1 MGKIKTR
8 ETVKNVK
15 AIDKAA
21 IAGERMKNAFIRS
34 KNGTENLMDDRQA
47 TPSEYAED
55 KVLYAAEDFSHDAA
69 HLAGSG
75 IKTAAN
81 KGKEAFQRQRAE
93 KAAEKL
99 RERGSAAESPVSEQ
113 SSPSEHWQT
122 PSNAQNVST
131 PEQQNTPE
139 YRATGPQY
147 WTADYGVQ
155 SHPRPVRQGYQLVST
170 GDSGTTLYS
179 DADRMIEQGRELA
192 KKKAKQ
198 KAEVGRQIKQQTDKI
213 AHQPER
219 TIKTADAS
227 SGLRHFGE
235 TVQAAD
241 RPAQFTGKSVRITD
255 KSVQGVKPSARRLE
269 QTARAT
275 KQTSQTTRRTSGVA
289 KQSARTVEQP
299 ARTVK
304 QTAKST
310 GRATAKTAKGTIKTS
325 QRAVKTAQ
333 KTSKAA
339 IKTSQAAAK
348 TAQKTAQATAKAA
361 RAAAAAAKAAAK
373 AAVVTAKAVA
383 KATAAAVKAIIAGVK
398 ALIAAI
404 AAGGWVAVLVIV
416 VICLIALIV
425 GSCFGIFFSSEDTG
439 SDQTMYE
446 VVREINAD
454 YDNQLESIKLSNV
467 YDALEMSGSR
477 AVWREVLSVYAVKTT
492 TDPNDPQEVA
502 SMDDSKKQLL
512 KDIFWQMNVITHR
525 TEQVQMVEMVET
537 DDGNGNIVATETT
550 AVKTVLYIT
559 VSHKSADEMAAEY
572 GFNADQQEQL
582 TALLAE
588 ENNSIW
594 SAVLYGIGPGDNE
607 IVAVALSQIGNV
619 GGMPYWSWY
628 GFDSRVEWCA
638 CFVSWCANECGY
650 IENGII
656 PKFAWCPSGVVWF
669 QERSLWQ
676 EGSYEPRPG
685 DIIFFDWDDPD
696 TDGQDGSADHVGIV
710 ERVENGY
717 VYTVEGNS
725 GDSCRQKSY
734 AIGYYEILGYGTP
747 AY

>member
-34 KNGTENLMDDRQA
+34 KDGTENLMDDRQI

-55 KVLYAAEDFSHDAA
+55 KVLYAVEDISHDTA

-93 KAAEKL
+93 KATEKL
-99 RERGSAAESPVSEQ
+99 RERSPTPEPPASEQ
-113 SSPSEHWQT
+113 PSPAEHWQT
-122 PSNAQNVST
+122 PSSAQA
-131 PEQQNTPE
+131 NTPNVTPAE
-139 YRATGPQY
+139 QSKVPVTERPLTPQ
-147 WTADYGVQ
+147 T
-155 SHPRPVRQGYQLVST
+155 RPVRQGYQPVST

-179 DADRMIEQGRELA
+179 DADRMVEQGRELA

-219 TIKTADAS
+219 TVKNTDAS
-227 SGLRHFGE
+227 YGLRHTGE
-235 TVQAAD
+235 PIRAAE
-241 RPAQFTGKSVRITD
+241 RPAQFTGKSVQIAD
-255 KSVQGVKPSARRLE
+255 KSVQGVKSSARGVE
-269 QTARAT
+269 QSTRTA
-275 KQTSQTTRRTSGVA
+275 KQTTQALKQSVRTVE
-289 KQSARTVEQP
+289 QSARTI
-299 ARTVK
+299 K

-310 GRATAKTAKGTIKTS
+310 GKATAKTAKGTIKTS

-333 KTSKAA
+333 QTSKAA
-339 IKTSQAAAK
+339 IKTAQASTK

-361 RAAAAAAKAAAK
+361 RTATAAAKATAK
-373 AAVVTAKAVA
+373 AAAATARAVA
-383 KATAAAVKAIIAGVK
+383 RATAAAVKAIIAGVK

-404 AAGGWVAVLVIV
+404 AAGGWVAVLAIVI
-416 VICLIALIV
+416 ICMIGLIV

-446 VVREINAD
+446 VVREINTD
-454 YDNQLESIKLSNV
+454 YDNQLESIKLSHS
-467 YDALEMSGSR
+467 YDEVEMSGSR
-477 AVWREVLSVYAVKTT
+477 AVWKEVLAVYAVKTT

-502 SMDDSKKQLL
+502 SMDDGKKALL
-512 KDIFWQMNVITHR
+512 KEIFWAMNVISAR
-525 TEQVQMVEMVET
+525 TNTFQTTEYT
-537 DDGNGNIVATETT
+537 DTVDANGNIVQVQTT
-550 AVKTVLYIT
+550 VTKTVLYIT
-559 VSHKSADEMAAEY
+559 VSHKSADEMAVEY
-572 GFNADQQEQL
+572 GFNAGQKEQL
-582 TALLAE
+582 AALLAE
-588 ENNSIW
+588 ENNSLW

-607 IVAVALSQIGNV
+607 IVSVALSQIGNV

-628 GFDSRVEWCA
+628 GFDYRVEWCA

-656 PKFAWCPSGVVWF
+656 PQFAWCPSGVVWF

-676 EGSYEPRPG
+676 DGSYDPRPG

-696 TDGQDGSADHVGIV
+696 TNGQDGEADHVGVV

-725 GDSCRQKSY
+725 GDTCRQKSY
-734 AIGYYEILGYGTP
+734 AVGYYEILGYGTP

>member
-34 KNGTENLMDDRQA
+34 KDGTENLMDDRQV

-55 KVLYAAEDFSHDAA
+55 NVLYAAEDISHDAA

-81 KGKEAFQRQRAE
+81 KGKETFQRQRAE

-99 RERGSAAESPVSEQ
+99 RERSPTPESPASEQ
-113 SSPSEHWQT
+113 PSPAEHWQT
-122 PSNAQNVST
+122 PSSAQTDTPNVSPAKQSKAPVTERSLT
-131 PEQQNTPE
+131 PQT
-139 YRATGPQY
+139 
-147 WTADYGVQ
+147 
-155 SHPRPVRQGYQLVST
+155 RPVRQGYQPVST

-179 DADRMIEQGRELA
+179 DADRMVEQGRQLA

-219 TIKTADAS
+219 TVKTTDAS
-227 SGLRHFGE
+227 YGLRHTGE
-235 TVQAAD
+235 TIQVAE
-241 RPAQFTGKSVRITD
+241 RPAQFTD
-255 KSVQGVKPSARRLE
+255 KSVQIANKSVQGAKFSARGVAQSTR
-269 QTARAT
+269 TAN
-275 KQTSQTTRRTSGVA
+275 QTTQAAKQSVRTME
-289 KQSARTVEQP
+289 QSARTI
-299 ARTVK
+299 K

-310 GRATAKTAKGTIKTS
+310 GKTTAKTAKGTIKSS

-333 KTSKAA
+333 QTSKAA
-339 IKTSQAAAK
+339 IKTAQSTAK

-373 AAVVTAKAVA
+373 AAVMTAKAVA

-416 VICLIALIV
+416 IICLIALIV

-446 VVREINAD
+446 VVREINTD
-454 YDNQLESIKLSNV
+454 YDNQLESIKQSYV
-467 YDALEMSGSR
+467 YDDLEMYGSR
-477 AVWREVLSVYAVKTT
+477 AVWKEVLSVYAVKTT
-492 TDPNDPQEVA
+492 TDPNNAQEVA
-502 SMDDSKKQLL
+502 SMDDGKKALL
-512 KDIFWQMNVITHR
+512 KEIFWAMNVISAR
-525 TEQVQMVEMVET
+525 TDTFQTTEYT
-537 DDGNGNIVATETT
+537 DTVDDNGNIVQEQTT
-550 AVKTVLYIT
+550 VTKTVLYIT
-559 VSHKSADEMAAEY
+559 VSHKSADEMAVEY
-572 GFNADQQEQL
+572 GFNADQKEQL

-588 ENNSIW
+588 ENNSMW

-607 IVAVALSQIGNV
+607 IVSVALSQIGNV

-628 GFDSRVEWCA
+628 GFDYRVEWCA

-650 IENGII
+650 IENGVI
-656 PKFAWCPSGVVWF
+656 PQFAWCPSGVAWF

-676 EGSYEPRPG
+676 DGSYEPRPG

-696 TDGQDGSADHVGIV
+696 TDGQDGEADHVGIV

-734 AIGYYEILGYGTP
+734 SLGYYEILGYGTP